1 LLQPF
6 FNYNFSKGWYLTTSP
21 IITSNWEAASGDE
34 QWTLP
39 LGGGFGRVFAIGD
52 QKVNASLQAFV
63 NVVKPDLAGDWTLR
77 AQFQFLF
84 PR

>member
-1 LLQPF
+1 
-6 FNYNFSKGWYLTTSP
+6 
-21 IITSNWEAASGDE
+21 
-34 QWTLP
+34 
-39 LGGGFGRVFAIGD
+39 VFAIGD

>member
-1 LLQPF
+1 M
-6 FNYNFSKGWYLTTSP
+6 LTAPARPPVTDFESAL
-21 IITSNWEAASGDE
+21 NWEAPAGDE
-34 QWTLP
+34 RWTVH

-52 QKVNASLQAFV
+52 QKVNASLQAYW
-63 NVVKPDLAGDWTLR
+63 NAVKPDTAGDWTLR